1 MYGCSICCDCQY
13 NGDKFSF
20 PLPNSLIDV
29 DAENPLLKHYYCC
42 CGDSKFYKQDVSMLG
57 LKQCDCF
64 DEL

>member
-1 MYGCSICCDCQY
+1 MCDCPICCDCQY

-29 DAENPLLKHYYCC
+29 DEENPLIKHYYCC
-42 CGDSKFYKQDVSMLG
+42 CGDGEFYGQDVTVLG